1 MFVWKSCLSGHT
13 VTGPGDQKLLSCVRP
28 SALPPYWRSLSR
40 DCMARCSGDNRTSKQ
55 APCVAQSCPPMPNRE
70 RREPTERT
78 VQRGTSCHKKG
89 VPNAQGDKRGNKAFR
104 WMWREKMLMS
114 QSTGPVHMLS
124 RSQCLPHAGC
134 LPRQKPPKESSGIH
148 ASPFPNCEN
157 ISGLGPKSPVFE
169 GGKKKKG
176 HICSSQR

>member
-1 MFVWKSCLSGHT
+1 
-13 VTGPGDQKLLSCVRP
+13 
-28 SALPPYWRSLSR
+28 
-40 DCMARCSGDNRTSKQ
+40 
-55 APCVAQSCPPMPNRE
+55 
-70 RREPTERT
+70 
-78 VQRGTSCHKKG
+78 
-89 VPNAQGDKRGNKAFR
+89 
-104 WMWREKMLMS
+104 MLVS

-169 GGKKKKG
+169 GGKKKRAISVHPSDKITARMRPG
-176 HICSSQR
+176 TSWKS